1 MCFFK
6 PNFLKARNVMA
17 EIGLCFSEANSQSC
31 KTTVSFPAQQLQ
43 SHKLLSF
50 WPRRGGGRISKTR
63 PFISFRV

>member
-1 MCFFK
+1 
-6 PNFLKARNVMA
+6 MA